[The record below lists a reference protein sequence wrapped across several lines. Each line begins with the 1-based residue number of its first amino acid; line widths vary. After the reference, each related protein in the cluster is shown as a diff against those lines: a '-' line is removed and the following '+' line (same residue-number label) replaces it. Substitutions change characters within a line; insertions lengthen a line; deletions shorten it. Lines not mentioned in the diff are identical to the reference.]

1 MICGW
6 TRWGMRERNKGGPRV
21 WPEPFEEV
29 AFGMGSLAGPDVGTQ
44 LQTCSVRISVRCL
57 SEDQV

>member
-1 MICGW
+1 
-6 TRWGMRERNKGGPRV
+6 MRERNKGGPRV